1 MSKQHT
7 PLFEKSKPAII
18 KDLKKNE
25 EIKKNKQIVDV
36 SLQGAVLINQNFD
49 VFHTFVTSPTF
60 YKSLICLI
68 INKK

>member
-1 MSKQHT
+1 VSKQHT

-36 SLQGAVLINQNFD
+36 SLQGAVLINQNFE
-49 VFHTFVTSPTF
+49 
-60 YKSLICLI
+60 Y
-68 INKK
+68 